1 MKQSL
6 LFVLIFPFL
15 LTAQNLATLEI
26 GSKAPMMDLKM
37 RATDGNEYS
46 LSDTKNI
53 NGTLVIF
60 SCNTCPF
67 VVMWEDRYT
76 MLEEIC
82 TKNKVGMVYLN
93 SNEKKRDQDDSFDAM
108 VQHSIENSYSFPYL
122 VDEKSTL
129 ANAFNAKTTPHVF
142 LFDQNNVL
150 VYKGAIDDNY
160 ESKKEVKSFY
170 VKEAVVQLASKNT
183 ILTKETKPVG
193 CSIKI
198 VRN

>member
-6 LFVLIFPFL
+6 LFFLIFPFL
-15 LTAQNLATLEI
+15 LSAQNLETLEI
-26 GSKAPMMDLKM
+26 GSLAPMMDLKM
-37 RATDGNEYS
+37 QATDGNAYS
-46 LSDTKNI
+46 LSDAKNT
-53 NGTLVIF
+53 NGMLVIF

-82 TKNKVGMVYLN
+82 RKNKVGMVYLN
-93 SNEKKRDQDDSFDAM
+93 SNEKKRDEDDSFDAM
-108 VQHSIENSYSFPYL
+108 VQHSIKNSYSFPYL
-122 VDEKSTL
+122 VDEKSTM

-142 LFDQNNVL
+142 LFDQNNML

-170 VKEAVVQLASKNT
+170 LKDAIDQLASKTT

-193 CSIKI
+193 CSIKR

>member
-6 LFVLIFPFL
+6 LFFLIFPFL
-15 LTAQNLATLEI
+15 LTAQNLETLEI
-26 GSKAPMMDLKM
+26 GSLAPMMDLKM
-37 RATDGNEYS
+37 QATDGNAYS
-46 LSDTKNI
+46 LSDAKNT
-53 NGTLVIF
+53 NGMLVIF

-82 TKNKVGMVYLN
+82 RKNKVGMVYLN

-108 VQHSIENSYSFPYL
+108 VQHSIEYSYSFPYL

-142 LFDQNNVL
+142 LFDQNNML

-170 VKEAVVQLASKNT
+170 LKDAAFKSSNLIQYQ
-183 ILTKETKPVG
+183 
-193 CSIKI
+193 
-198 VRN
+198 R

>member
-6 LFVLIFPFL
+6 LFFLIFPFL
-15 LTAQNLATLEI
+15 LTAQNLETLEI
-26 GSKAPMMDLKM
+26 GSQAPMMDLKM

-46 LSDTKNI
+46 LSDAKNT
-53 NGTLVIF
+53 NGMLVIF

-108 VQHSIENSYSFPYL
+108 VQQGYL
-122 VDEKSTL
+122 C
-129 ANAFNAKTTPHVF
+129 H
-142 LFDQNNVL
+142 
-150 VYKGAIDDNY
+150 
-160 ESKKEVKSFY
+160 
-170 VKEAVVQLASKNT
+170 
-183 ILTKETKPVG
+183 
-193 CSIKI
+193 
-198 VRN
+198 